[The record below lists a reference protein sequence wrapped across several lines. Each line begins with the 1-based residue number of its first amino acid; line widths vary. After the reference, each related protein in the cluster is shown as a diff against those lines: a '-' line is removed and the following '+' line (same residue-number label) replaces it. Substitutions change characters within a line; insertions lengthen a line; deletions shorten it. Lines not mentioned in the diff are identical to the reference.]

1 MFNFLQS
8 LVLTLVAFVTSVYT
22 SIFRRIEDARTPVAI
37 WDDPRLTG
45 QLPAAAGE
53 SRWTKRPTPR
63 RV

>member
-8 LVLTLVAFVTSVYT
+8 LVLALVTFVTSVYT

-45 QLPAAAGE
+45 QLPAAADE
-53 SRWTKRPTPR
+53 SR
-63 RV
+63 